1 MLVEMLVVPVA
12 PTDGQA
18 PEEGGAGPGTGI
30 AVLAPGTL
38 FK

>member
-1 MLVEMLVVPVA
+1 MLVEMLVVPV
-12 PTDGQA
+12 A

-30 AVLAPGTL
+30 AFLAPVPL

>member
-12 PTDGQA
+12 PEDGQA
-18 PEEGGAGPGTGI
+18 PEEGGASTGTGI
-30 AVLAPGTL
+30 AFLAPVPL

>member
-12 PTDGQA
+12 PADGQA
-18 PEEGGAGPGTGI
+18 PEEWGAGPGTGI
-30 AVLAPGTL
+30 AFLAPVPL

>member
-12 PTDGQA
+12 PADGQA
-18 PEEGGAGPGTGI
+18 PEEGGASPGTGI
-30 AVLAPGTL
+30 AFLAPVSL

>member
-12 PTDGQA
+12 PEEGQA
-18 PEEGGAGPGTGI
+18 PEEGGAGRGADI
-30 AVLAPGTL
+30 AFLAPVPL